1 MNRSRR
7 GFTLIEL
14 LVVIA
19 VIAVLIALLLPAV
32 QAAREAARR
41 IQCTNNMKQ
50 IGLAVHGYIA
60 SYDVLPPVGGVDFKG
75 NSVGTGLV
83 PQTASVHMRL
93 LNYLGQVSL
102 YNAYNFKLPD
112 FNPSGAV
119 AANTTVIATS
129 VPGYLCPTDSNP
141 GNTGNIDGGFDAP
154 ATCVNYAVNGGGNR
168 WNCGGRVNG
177 VAWWLGGNASYGSVV
192 TLAGITDGTSATVA
206 VGEWVKGD
214 GGSGATSPSAVY
226 SIAQYT
232 NGGPQADLAV
242 CRAASHG
249 DLGRKGR
256 VLDAPGHRS
265 RRPLLSRHAP
275 EPALMRG
282 ERRHR
287 ECRFVHRRQL
297 PASGRRERPPHGRF
311 RAVHPRHHHP
321 GSLARAGNTLGRRS
335 DRRGCILISLVPTLC
350 VGTSYRS
357 GRFRVAAGFCVGL
370 SDDHDGRRSPDRQRR
385 SRGSARERQAALPH
399 GRSLPP

>member
-75 NSVGTGLV
+75 NSLGTGLV
-83 PQTASVHMRL
+83 PQTASVHLRL

-141 GNTGNIDGGFDAP
+141 GNTGNIDGGFNAP

-226 SIAQYT
+226 SIAQYA

-242 CRAASHG
+242 CRAASTVNWAEKG
-249 DLGRKGR
+249 EFWTLQDTGRGGPFYH
-256 VLDAPGHRS
+256 V
-265 RRPLLSRHAP
+265 
-275 EPALMRG
+275 M
-282 ERRHR
+282 
-287 ECRFVHRRQL
+287 
-297 PASGRRERPPHGRF
+297 PPNQPSC
-311 RAVHPRHHHP
+311 AVSVAIGNVDSFIGVSSQHP
-321 GSLARAGNTLGRRS
+321 GGANVLLMDGSVRFIRDTITPEVWLALG
-335 DRRGCILISLVPTLC
+335 T
-350 VGTSYRS
+350 RS
-357 GRFRVAAGFCVGL
+357 GGEVIDADGF
-370 SDDHDGRRSPDRQRR
+370 
-385 SRGSARERQAALPH
+385 
-399 GRSLPP
+399 